1 MPSSET
7 ILAGLANDYRWLA
20 VAVHVYIG
28 ALVVLA
34 AAGRLRSKKI
44 AAILIALPL
53 LSVSILAWLSG
64 NPFNGALFAVF
75 AVALLALAIRLPAGD
90 IQFAPAPVAM
100 AGFALLFFGWIYP
113 HFLENA
119 NFISYLYS
127 APTGIIP
134 CPTLSVVIG
143 LTLIAGSF
151 QSRPWGFVAAGAGL
165 FYGLFGALRL
175 GVSLDWFLAAGAA
188 GLLGYVMAKGSTA
201 FKSASSRSNSAS
213 RSTE

>member
-1 MPSSET
+1 MPSSNT
-7 ILAGLANDYRWLA
+7 ILAGLAGLANEYRWLA
-20 VAVHVYIG
+20 IAIHVYIG

-34 AAGRLRSKKI
+34 AAGRLRSRKI

-53 LSVSILAWLSG
+53 LSVSGLAWLSG

-75 AVALLALAIRLPAGD
+75 AAALLALATRLSAGAL
-90 IQFAPAPVAM
+90 QFAPRPVM
-100 AGFALLFFGWIYP
+100 ITGFALFAFGWVYP
-113 HFLENA
+113 HFLENE

-143 LTLIAGSF
+143 LSLVAGSF
-151 QSRPWGFVAAGAGL
+151 QSRSWGLVAAGAGL

-175 GVSLDWFLAAGAA
+175 GVALDWFLAAGAA
-188 GLLGYVMAKGSTA
+188 ALLGYVMVRKPNPARSP
-201 FKSASSRSNSAS
+201 SR
-213 RSTE
+213 